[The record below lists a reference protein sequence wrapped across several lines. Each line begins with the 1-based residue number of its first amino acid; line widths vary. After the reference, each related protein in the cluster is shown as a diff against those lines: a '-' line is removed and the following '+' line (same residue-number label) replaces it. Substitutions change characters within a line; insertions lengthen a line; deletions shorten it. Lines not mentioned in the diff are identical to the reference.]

1 MKLIRCHKCGTVVI
15 SEESFLQ
22 NILDAMDEACRRAR
36 RAKSRS
42 ERTALLQ
49 EASEYKAMYRS
60 FMHHLTERDRAAHN
74 ESSFIVSE
82 IHKHL
87 RSGGT
92 VTADNFQSLCDK
104 GKARAAAIKQQEDK
118 ELTRIYGAFD
128 SICNR
133 TMPSPTERAAMK
145 HLR

>member
-22 NILDAMDEACRRAR
+22 NILDAMEEACRRAR
-36 RAKSRS
+36 RAKSRY
-42 ERTALLQ
+42 ERDARLH
-49 EASEYKAMYRS
+49 EAAEYRSMYRS

-74 ESSFIVSE
+74 ESSYVLSE
-82 IHKHL
+82 LHKHL

-92 VTADNFQSLCDK
+92 ITMDNFQALCDK
-104 GKARAAAIKQQEDK
+104 GKERAAAAKLREER
-118 ELTRIYGAFD
+118 ELATIYGGVR
-128 SICNR
+128 SISNR

-145 HLR
+145 NLK

>member
-1 MKLIRCHKCGTVVI
+1 MKLIRCQKCGTVVI

-22 NILDAMDEACRRAR
+22 NILDMMDDACRKAR

-42 ERTALLQ
+42 ERSALLH
-49 EASEYKAMYRS
+49 EAAEYRSMYRS

-74 ESSFIVSE
+74 EAGFIVSE

-87 RSGGT
+87 REGGT
-92 VTADNFQSLCDK
+92 VTLDNFQALCDK
-104 GKARAAAIKQQEDK
+104 GKAHAAAVRQRENK
-118 ELTRIYGAFD
+118 ELALIYGPCED
-128 SICNR
+128 ISNH
-133 TMPSPTERAAMK
+133 TMPSPVERAAMK

>member
-36 RAKSRS
+36 RAKSRY
-42 ERTALLQ
+42 ERDALLH
-49 EASEYKAMYRS
+49 EAAEYRSIYRS

-74 ESSFIVSE
+74 ESSYILSE
-82 IHKHL
+82 LHKHL
-87 RSGGT
+87 RDGGT
-92 VTADNFQSLCDK
+92 ITSDNFQSICDK
-104 GKARAAAIKQQEDK
+104 GKARAAAAKQREER
-118 ELTRIYGAFD
+118 ELANIYGGVR
-128 SICNR
+128 SISNR

-145 HLR
+145 NLK